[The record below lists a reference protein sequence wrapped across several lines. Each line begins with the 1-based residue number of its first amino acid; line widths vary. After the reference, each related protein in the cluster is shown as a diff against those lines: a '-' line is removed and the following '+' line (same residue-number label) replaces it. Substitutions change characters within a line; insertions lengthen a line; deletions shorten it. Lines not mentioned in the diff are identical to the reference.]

1 MNVRRLPDIAGRA
14 LVAAVLVGGG
24 VLPLVGVQAAS
35 AQDADFLFDKPRLTL
50 SLHGGFNRADAGSDV
65 FAFTTD
71 ELTVEQRDFDAFA
84 LRGEL
89 AIRVSDRFD
98 IAIDVGRVSTT
109 IQSENRDFI
118 GTDDLPIF
126 QQTEF
131 TQIPFAINGKYYLLP
146 RGRQIGRFA
155 WIPASFSAYVGGG
168 VGGVSYDWVQ
178 SGEFVIEETLAI
190 VPARLESGGTGGLV
204 QLFAGLEVPLGSR
217 FLLAL
222 DGRYRWADAIMT
234 RDWSA
239 FDNIDL
245 SGLSGTVGLAVRF

>member
-1 MNVRRLPDIAGRA
+1 MTVRHFSNISGRA
-14 LVAAVLVGGG
+14 LLVAAVAGAGL
-24 VLPLVGVQAAS
+24 LSLADARAAS
-35 AQDADFLFDKPRLTL
+35 GQEADFLFDKPRLTL
-50 SLHGGFNRADAGSDV
+50 SLHGGFNRAGAGSDV

-84 LRGEL
+84 FRGEL
-89 AIRVSDRFD
+89 AFRVTDRLD

-126 QQTEF
+126 QQTQF
-131 TQIPFAINGKYYLLP
+131 TQVPFALNAKYYVLP

-168 VGGVSYDWVQ
+168 IGGVSYDWVQ

-190 VPARLESGGTGGLV
+190 VPARLESGATGGLT

-217 FLLAL
+217 FLLAV
-222 DGRYRWADAIMT
+222 DGRYRWADAVMNG
-234 RDWSA
+234 DWSA